1 MEKNCKDFVKC
12 GTCTQDCK
20 EETIKDPITEIIE
33 KINDKETYTVVQTA
47 PSIRTALGE
56 EFGMPIGTN
65 VKGKM
70 VTALK
75 KIGFDSVFDT
85 NTGAD
90 FTIMEEANE
99 FLDRVEDGENLPII
113 TSCCPAWVRFA
124 EMNYPELLKNLSSC
138 KSPHQMLGAIVK
150 SYFARKMNLEPSKIF
165 LVSVMPCVAKKFEI
179 NRPEMQ
185 VDGIKDVDAVITT
198 RDLATMIKQ
207 ANIDFEKLEDS
218 DFDNPMGE
226 ASGAGAIFGTT
237 GGVMEAALRTATDM
251 VEGKDLPNFEYEAVR
266 GEQGIKKASVT
277 ICGKTINVV
286 VASGINNAKTIM
298 EEIKNGNTD
307 YHFVE
312 VMTCP
317 GGCIMGG
324 GQPIPAPEIK
334 EKVDV
339 RKLRADCLYSIDE
352 KSVTRN
358 NNNLIF
364 FIFKHLLFSVNYN
377 LFLFVSQSS

>member
-20 EETIKDPITEIIE
+20 EETIKDSITEIIE

-165 LVSVMPCVAKKFEI
+165 LVSVMPCIAKKFEI

-207 ANIDFEKLEDS
+207 TNIDFEKLEDS

-339 RKLRADCLYSIDE
+339 ILCFHG
-352 KSVTRN
+352 T
-358 NNNLIF
+358 
-364 FIFKHLLFSVNYN
+364 
-377 LFLFVSQSS
+377 

>member
-75 KIGFDSVFDT
+75 KIGFDSVFET

-113 TSCCPAWVRFA
+113 TSCCPAWLRFA

-207 ANIDFEKLEDS
+207 TNIDFEKLEDS

-307 YHFVE
+307 YHFV
-312 VMTCP
+312 
-317 GGCIMGG
+317 
-324 GQPIPAPEIK
+324 
-334 EKVDV
+334 
-339 RKLRADCLYSIDE
+339 
-352 KSVTRN
+352 
-358 NNNLIF
+358 
-364 FIFKHLLFSVNYN
+364 
-377 LFLFVSQSS
+377 